1 MFSLFRKEKELVNQR
16 CLGCMCAGCR
26 YLKNNEECEFKYNVC
41 LGKEEKT
48 CKMKTCSEY
57 KK

>member
-1 MFSLFRKEKELVNQR
+1 MGLFSRKEKELIHQR
-16 CLGCMCAGCR
+16 CLDCVCSRCR
-26 YLKNNEECEFKYNVC
+26 SLKNGECEFKYNIC
-41 LGKEEKT
+41 IGKEEKT

>member
-1 MFSLFRKEKELVNQR
+1 MFFFRKERDLINQR
-16 CLGCMCAGCR
+16 CLDCLCARCR
-26 YLKNNEECEFKYNVC
+26 NLKNGECEFKYNICV
-41 LGKEEKT
+41 GKEEKT